1 MDSLRLSLMTMTA
14 ALLALSAAGVFLT
27 FEQHLKTLTWKS
39 EWEEFKA
46 DFAKTYSTPSEEA
59 KRFKIFK
66 KNMMLITGHNHK
78 KNLGMHGYS
87 MAVNSFAD
95 MEASEVVAQ
104 RNGFRHKSLKSNYT
118 KELGATFL
126 PPSHVKVPN
135 EVDWRSEGYV
145 TPIKNQGACGSCWSF
160 SATGSL
166 EGQMFRKTGR
176 LVSLSEQ
183 NLVDC
188 SRNWGNN
195 GCNGGLMDQAFQYI
209 QDNGGLDTE
218 ESYPY
223 EARDDTCRYDALES
237 AAEDKGFVDVS
248 PPGDEEK
255 LQVALATVGPIAI
268 AIDASH
274 QSFHYYNGGVYE
286 DPDCSPENLDHGV
299 LLVGYGSMEGK
310 DYWIVKNSWG
320 EEWGDKGF
328 IYIRRNKGNMCGVA
342 SQASYPIV

>member
-1 MDSLRLSLMTMTA
+1 MSFLRISVMVV
-14 ALLALSAAGVFLT
+14 LLALSAAGAFLT
-27 FEQHLKTLTWKS
+27 FEQQLHTFTWEN
-39 EWEEFKA
+39 EWKQFKVNFKKA
-46 DFAKTYSTPSEEA
+46 YSSPLEEA

-66 KNMMLITGHNHK
+66 KNMVLIAGHNHK
-78 KNLGMHGYS
+78 KSLGFHGFNL
-87 MAVNSFAD
+87 AVNAFAD
-95 MEASEVVAQ
+95 LESSEIVAE
-104 RNGFRHKSLKSNYT
+104 RNGFRSKSMNSNYT
-118 KELGATFL
+118 RGLGATFL
-126 PPSHVKVPN
+126 APHHVSVPN

-145 TPIKNQGACGSCWSF
+145 TPVKNQGACGSCWSF
-160 SATGSL
+160 STTGSL

-188 SRNWGNN
+188 SSKWGNN

-209 QDNGGLDTE
+209 KDNGGLDTE

-223 EARDDTCRYDALES
+223 EARDDSCRYDPLES

-274 QSFHYYNGGVYE
+274 QSFHFYNGGVYE

-342 SQASYPIV
+342 TQASYPIV